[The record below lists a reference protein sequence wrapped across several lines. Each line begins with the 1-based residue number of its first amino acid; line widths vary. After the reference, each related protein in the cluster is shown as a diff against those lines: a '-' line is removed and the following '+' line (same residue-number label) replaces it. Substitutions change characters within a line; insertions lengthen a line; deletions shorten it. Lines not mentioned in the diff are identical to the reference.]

1 MNISMDVNAALSEVP
16 VNVAPLTSD
25 SDFKTVQTSVAYN
38 AAGMALAWHFI
49 DSAGN
54 YTVTSVTPTT
64 AGTYDWAHQ
73 GGGMYSIEIPASGGA
88 SINNN
93 AAGYG
98 YFVGSATGV
107 LAWRGPTICFRD
119 SGLNDL
125 LCDSA
130 YSATRGLAG
139 TAIPAVASGSAGALL
154 IDGTG
159 TAAISNSSGKV
170 LLQATQTGV
179 TIPTVTTVT
188 NQLTAAQVATG
199 VWQDTTAG
207 DFTVASS
214 IGKSLY
220 TTGNAPGAASGLAIV
235 GSNMGTVSSVT
246 GNVGGNVVGS
256 VASVSGNV
264 GGNVVGSVASVSG
277 SVGGNVAGSVGSI
290 ATGGIVASSFG
301 TGAITSTVIAAD
313 AIGASEL
320 AADAIAEIQSGLSTL
335 DAAAVAAAVWN
346 AATATYGSAGSYGL
360 LVETNLDAQVS
371 DVPTN
376 AELATALA
384 TADDATLAAIAALN
398 NLSSAQVTTAVTSA
412 LTTALT
418 EGYRGTNATGSVRDL
433 LYELIAHAGEASIS
447 STTKTLKKLD
457 GTTTAKT
464 YTLND
469 ATTPT
474 AITETT

>member
-1 MNISMDVNAALSEVP
+1 MISMDVNAALSEVP

-38 AAGMALAWHFI
+38 AAGMSLAWHFI

-335 DAAAVAAAVWN
+335 DAAAVRAAVGL
-346 AATATYGSAGSYGL
+346 TSA
-360 LVETNLDAQVS
+360 NLDTQLDAI
-371 DVPTN
+371 PTN
-376 AELATALA
+376 SDLATALA
-384 TADDATLAAIAALN
+384 SADDATLAAIAALN
-398 NLSSAQVTTAVTSA
+398 NLSSAQVVTACVSA
-412 LTTALT
+412 LATVAT
-418 EGYRGTNATGSVRDL
+418 ESYRGTNAAGSPVQL
-433 LYELIAHAGEASIS
+433 LYEIIAHLGESSIS

-457 GTTTAKT
+457 GTTAKT